1 MFGSVKQLQQF
12 QQRLLKAQEELGN
25 RTVEATAGGGAVTV
39 VMDGHFRVRSVKIDP
54 DAVDPADLS
63 LLEDM
68 ILAAV
73 NEAVAKAQEMAQ
85 QQMSAITGGLNIP
98 GLRF

>member
-1 MFGSVKQLQQF
+1 MFGSVKQLQQL

-54 DAVDPADLS
+54 DAVDPSDLGM
-63 LLEDM
+63 LEDM

>member
-39 VMDGHFRVRSVKIDP
+39 VMDGHFRVRSVRIDP
-54 DAVDPADLS
+54 DAVDPNDLS
-63 LLEDM
+63 MLEDM